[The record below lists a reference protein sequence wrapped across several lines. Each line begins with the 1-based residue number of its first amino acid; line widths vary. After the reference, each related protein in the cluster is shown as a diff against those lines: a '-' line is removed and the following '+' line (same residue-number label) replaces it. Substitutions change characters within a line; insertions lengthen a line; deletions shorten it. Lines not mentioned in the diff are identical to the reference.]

1 MNIERESVQPLISD
15 NIKRQTPSNF
25 SKKIE
30 DNSQVLIDNEIEEE
44 KRFRELTKKSKIYL
58 NNLGE
63 KETAFNDED
72 VNFLIKRNFDF
83 IPHLFVDSLT
93 QNQISTVLDE
103 TIKQDSDPE
112 KNLFFM

>member
-44 KRFRELTKKSKIYL
+44 KRFRELTKK
-58 NNLGE
+58 
-63 KETAFNDED
+63 
-72 VNFLIKRNFDF
+72 
-83 IPHLFVDSLT
+83 
-93 QNQISTVLDE
+93 
-103 TIKQDSDPE
+103 
-112 KNLFFM
+112 